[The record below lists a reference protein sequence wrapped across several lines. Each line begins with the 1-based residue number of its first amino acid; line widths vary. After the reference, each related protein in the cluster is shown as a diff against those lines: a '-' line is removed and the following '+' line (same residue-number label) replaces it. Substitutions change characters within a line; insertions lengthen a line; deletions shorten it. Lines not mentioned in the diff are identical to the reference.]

1 MKLYVY
7 DHCPFCT
14 RARMAASLRG
24 VATELVYLP
33 NDDED
38 TPIRLIGAKQLPIL
52 QKEDGSHMG
61 ESLDIVRYLDRQSS
75 LQSSEALDEAVC
87 PEIQAW
93 VEAFGDWG
101 NRLIMPRDVQLDLP
115 EFAAESSV
123 AYFKAKKE
131 TWLEA
136 SFEQLLQ
143 ETPRYLAQ
151 AQEAL
156 RALDGLIAPNADYVN
171 GAHLSME
178 DILVFPL
185 LRNLSMVKGVAY
197 PDNVAHYVRAMSQAA
212 KIPLFFDRAV

>member
-1 MKLYVY
+1 
-7 DHCPFCT
+7 
-14 RARMAASLRG
+14 MAAALRG

-61 ESLDIVRYLDRQSS
+61 ESLDIVRYFYRQDSS
-75 LQSSEALDEAVC
+75 ALDEAVR

-101 NRLIMPRDVQLDLP
+101 YRLIMPRDVQLGLP

-131 TWLEA
+131 AFLEA

-156 RALDGLIAPNADYVN
+156 RVLDGLIAPNAGYAN
-171 GAHLSME
+171 GTHLSME

-185 LRNLSMVKGVAY
+185 LRNLSMVKGAAY
-197 PDNVAHYVRAMSQAA
+197 PDNVAHYVRTMSQAT

>member
-14 RARMAASLRG
+14 RARMAAALRG

-61 ESLDIVRYLDRQSS
+61 ESLDIVRYFYRQDSS
-75 LQSSEALDEAVC
+75 ALDEAVR

-93 VEAFGDWG
+93 VEAFADWG

-123 AYFKAKKE
+123 AYFKGKKE
-131 TWLEA
+131 AWLEA
-136 SFEQLLQ
+136 SFEKLLQ

-156 RALDGLIAPNADYVN
+156 HVLDGLIAPNADYVN
-171 GAHLSME
+171 GTHLSME

-185 LRNLSMVKGVAY
+185 LRNLSMVKGAAY

-212 KIPLFFDRAV
+212 KIRLFFDRAV

>member
-14 RARMAASLRG
+14 RARMAAALRG

-61 ESLDIVRYLDRQSS
+61 ESLDIVHYFYRQDSS
-75 LQSSEALDEAVC
+75 ALDDAVR

-93 VEAFGDWG
+93 VDAFGDWG

-123 AYFKAKKE
+123 AYFKGKKE
-131 TWLEA
+131 AWLEA

-156 RALDGLIAPNADYVN
+156 HALNGLIAPNADYAN
-171 GAHLSME
+171 GTHLSME

-185 LRNLSMVKGVAY
+185 LRNLSMVKGAAY
-197 PDNVAHYVRAMSQAA
+197 PDNVAHYVRAMSQAT

>member
-14 RARMAASLRG
+14 RARMAAALRG

-61 ESLDIVRYLDRQSS
+61 ESLDIVRYFYRQDSS
-75 LQSSEALDEAVC
+75 ALDEAVR

-93 VEAFGDWG
+93 VDAFGDWG
-101 NRLIMPRDVQLDLP
+101 NRLIMPRDVQLDLS

-123 AYFKAKKE
+123 AYFKGKKE
-131 TWLEA
+131 AWLEA

-156 RALDGLIAPNADYVN
+156 RALDGLIAPNAGYAN
-171 GAHLSME
+171 GTHLSME

-185 LRNLSMVKGVAY
+185 LRNLSMVKGAAY

>member
-14 RARMAASLRG
+14 RARMAAALRG
-24 VATELVYLP
+24 VVTELVYLP

-61 ESLDIVRYLDRQSS
+61 ESLDIVRYFYRQDSS
-75 LQSSEALDEAVC
+75 ALDEAVR

-93 VEAFGDWG
+93 VDAFGDWSY
-101 NRLIMPRDVQLDLP
+101 RLIMPRDVQLGLP

-123 AYFKAKKE
+123 AYFKGKKE
-131 TWLEA
+131 AWLEA

-143 ETPRYLAQ
+143 ETPCYLAQ

-156 RALDGLIAPNADYVN
+156 RVLDGLMAPNAGYVN
-171 GAHLSME
+171 GKHLSME

-185 LRNLSMVKGVAY
+185 LRNLSMVKGAAY

>member
-14 RARMAASLRG
+14 RARMAAALRG

-61 ESLDIVRYLDRQSS
+61 ESLDIVRYFYRQDSS
-75 LQSSEALDEAVC
+75 ALDEAVR
-87 PEIQAW
+87 PEMQAW
-93 VEAFGDWG
+93 VDAFGDWG
-101 NRLIMPRDVQLDLP
+101 NRLIMPRDVQLDLS

-123 AYFKAKKE
+123 AYFKGKKE
-131 TWLEA
+131 AWLEA

-156 RALDGLIAPNADYVN
+156 HALNGLIAPNADYVN
-171 GAHLSME
+171 GKHLSME

-185 LRNLSMVKGVAY
+185 LRNLSMVKGAAY
-197 PDNVAHYVRAMSQAA
+197 PDNVAHYVRAMSQAT

>member
-1 MKLYVY
+1 
-7 DHCPFCT
+7 
-14 RARMAASLRG
+14 MAAALRG

-61 ESLDIVRYLDRQSS
+61 ESLDIVRYFYRQDSS
-75 LQSSEALDEAVC
+75 ALDEAVR

-93 VEAFGDWG
+93 VDAFADWG

-123 AYFKAKKE
+123 AYFKGKKE
-131 TWLEA
+131 AWLEA

-156 RALDGLIAPNADYVN
+156 HALNDLIAPNASYAN
-171 GAHLSME
+171 GTHLSME

-185 LRNLSMVKGVAY
+185 LRNLSMVKGAAY

-212 KIPLFFDRAV
+212 KIRLFFDRAV

>member
-14 RARMAASLRG
+14 RARMAAALRG

-61 ESLDIVRYLDRQSS
+61 ESLDIVRYFYRQDSS
-75 LQSSEALDEAVC
+75 ALDEAVR

-123 AYFKAKKE
+123 AYFKGKKE
-131 TWLEA
+131 AWLGA

-143 ETPRYLAQ
+143 ETPCYLAQ

-156 RALDGLIAPNADYVN
+156 HALDGLIAPNADYVN

>member
-14 RARMAASLRG
+14 RARMAAALRG

-61 ESLDIVRYLDRQSS
+61 ESLDIVRYFYRQDSS
-75 LQSSEALDEAVC
+75 ALDEAVR

-93 VEAFGDWG
+93 VDAFGDWG

-123 AYFKAKKE
+123 AYFKGKKE
-131 TWLEA
+131 AFLEA

-143 ETPRYLAQ
+143 ETPRYLAK

-156 RALDGLIAPNADYVN
+156 HALNGLIAPNAGYVN
-171 GAHLSME
+171 GTHLSME

-185 LRNLSMVKGVAY
+185 LRNLSMVKGAAY

>member
-14 RARMAASLRG
+14 RARMAAALRG

-61 ESLDIVRYLDRQSS
+61 ESLDIVRYFYRQDSS
-75 LQSSEALDEAVC
+75 ALDEAVR

-93 VEAFGDWG
+93 VEAFADWG

-115 EFAAESSV
+115 EFAVESSV
-123 AYFKAKKE
+123 AYFKGKKE
-131 TWLEA
+131 AWLEA

-156 RALDGLIAPNADYVN
+156 RALDGLIAPNAGYAN
-171 GAHLSME
+171 GTHLSME

-185 LRNLSMVKGVAY
+185 LRNLSMVKGAAY
-197 PDNVAHYVRAMSQAA
+197 PDNVAHYVRTMSQAA

>member
-14 RARMAASLRG
+14 RARMAAALRG

-33 NDDED
+33 SDDED

-61 ESLDIVRYLDRQSS
+61 ESLDIVRYFYRQDSS
-75 LQSSEALDEAVC
+75 ALDEAVR

-93 VEAFGDWG
+93 VDAFGDWG

-131 TWLEA
+131 AWLEA

-156 RALDGLIAPNADYVN
+156 HVLDGLIAPNAGYAN
-171 GAHLSME
+171 GTHLSME

-185 LRNLSMVKGVAY
+185 LRNLSMVKGAAY

>member
-1 MKLYVY
+1 
-7 DHCPFCT
+7 
-14 RARMAASLRG
+14 MAAALRG

-61 ESLDIVRYLDRQSS
+61 ESLDIVRYFYRQDSS
-75 LQSSEALDEAVC
+75 ALDEAVR

-93 VEAFGDWG
+93 VDAFGDWG
-101 NRLIMPRDVQLDLP
+101 NRLIMPRDVQLGLP

-131 TWLEA
+131 AWLEA

-156 RALDGLIAPNADYVN
+156 RALDGLIAPNAGYAN
-171 GAHLSME
+171 GTHLSME

-185 LRNLSMVKGVAY
+185 LRNLSMVKGAAY
-197 PDNVAHYVRAMSQAA
+197 PDNVAHYVRTMSQAA

>member
-14 RARMAASLRG
+14 RARMAAALRG

-61 ESLDIVRYLDRQSS
+61 ESLDIVRYFYRQDSS
-75 LQSSEALDEAVC
+75 ALDEAVR

-93 VEAFGDWG
+93 VDAFGDWG
-101 NRLIMPRDVQLDLP
+101 NRLIMPRDVQLGLP
-115 EFAAESSV
+115 EFAAKSSV

-131 TWLEA
+131 AFLEA

-151 AQEAL
+151 AQKAL
-156 RALDGLIAPNADYVN
+156 HVLDGLIAPNADYAN
-171 GAHLSME
+171 GTHLSME

>member
-14 RARMAASLRG
+14 RARMAAALRG

-61 ESLDIVRYLDRQSS
+61 ESLDIVRYFYRQDSS
-75 LQSSEALDEAVC
+75 ALDEAVR

-93 VEAFGDWG
+93 VDAFGDWG
-101 NRLIMPRDVQLDLP
+101 YHLIMPRDVQLGLP

-123 AYFKAKKE
+123 AYFKGKKE
-131 TWLEA
+131 AWLEA

-156 RALDGLIAPNADYVN
+156 HALNGLIAPNADYVN
-171 GAHLSME
+171 GTHLSME

-185 LRNLSMVKGVAY
+185 LRNLSMVKGATY

>member
-14 RARMAASLRG
+14 RARMAAALRG

-61 ESLDIVRYLDRQSS
+61 ESLDIVRYFYRQDSS
-75 LQSSEALDEAVC
+75 ALDEAVRS
-87 PEIQAW
+87 EIQAW
-93 VEAFGDWG
+93 VDAFGDWG
-101 NRLIMPRDVQLDLP
+101 YRLIMPRDVQLGLP

-131 TWLEA
+131 AFLEA

-156 RALDGLIAPNADYVN
+156 RVLDGLMAPNAGYAN
-171 GAHLSME
+171 GTHLSME

-185 LRNLSMVKGVAY
+185 LRNLSMVKGAAY

>member
-14 RARMAASLRG
+14 HARMAAALRG

-61 ESLDIVRYLDRQSS
+61 ESLDIVRYFYRQDSS
-75 LQSSEALDEAVC
+75 ALDEAVR

-93 VEAFGDWG
+93 VDAFGDWG
-101 NRLIMPRDVQLDLP
+101 NRLIMPRDVQLGLP

-131 TWLEA
+131 AWLEA

-156 RALDGLIAPNADYVN
+156 RALDGLIAPNAGYAN
-171 GAHLSME
+171 GTH
-178 DILVFPL
+178 
-185 LRNLSMVKGVAY
+185 LSMVKGAAY
-197 PDNVAHYVRAMSQAA
+197 PDNVAHYVRTMSQATQ
-212 KIPLFFDRAV
+212 IPLFFDRAV

>member
-1 MKLYVY
+1 
-7 DHCPFCT
+7 
-14 RARMAASLRG
+14 MAAALRG

-61 ESLDIVRYLDRQSS
+61 ESLDIVRYFYRQDSS
-75 LQSSEALDEAVC
+75 ALDEAVR

-101 NRLIMPRDVQLDLP
+101 YRLIMPRDVQLGLP

-131 TWLEA
+131 AWLEA

-156 RALDGLIAPNADYVN
+156 RVLDDLIAPNAGYAN
-171 GAHLSME
+171 GTHLSME

-185 LRNLSMVKGVAY
+185 LRNLSMVKGAAY
-197 PDNVAHYVRAMSQAA
+197 PDNVAHYVRAMSQAT

>member
-14 RARMAASLRG
+14 RARMAAALRG

-52 QKEDGSHMG
+52 QKEDGSHIG
-61 ESLDIVRYLDRQSS
+61 ESLDIVRYFYRQDSS
-75 LQSSEALDEAVC
+75 ALDDAVR

-93 VEAFGDWG
+93 VDAFGDWG
-101 NRLIMPRDVQLDLP
+101 NRLLMPRDVQLDLP

-123 AYFKAKKE
+123 AYFKGKKE
-131 TWLEA
+131 AWFEA

-143 ETPRYLAQ
+143 EAPRYLAQ

-156 RALDGLIAPNADYVN
+156 RALDDLIAPNAGYAN
-171 GAHLSME
+171 GTHLSME

-185 LRNLSMVKGVAY
+185 LRNLSMVKGAAY
-197 PDNVAHYVRAMSQAA
+197 PDNVAHYVRVMSQVA

>member
-14 RARMAASLRG
+14 RARMAAALRG

-61 ESLDIVRYLDRQSS
+61 ESLDIVRYFYRQDSS
-75 LQSSEALDEAVC
+75 ALDEAVR

-93 VEAFGDWG
+93 VDAFADWG

-123 AYFKAKKE
+123 AYFKGKKE
-131 TWLEA
+131 AWLEA

-156 RALDGLIAPNADYVN
+156 RALDGLIAPNAGYAN
-171 GAHLSME
+171 GTHLSME

-185 LRNLSMVKGVAY
+185 LRNLSMVKGAAY

>member
-14 RARMAASLRG
+14 RARMAAALRG

-61 ESLDIVRYLDRQSS
+61 ESLDIARYFYRQDSS
-75 LQSSEALDEAVC
+75 ALDEAVR

-93 VEAFGDWG
+93 VDAFGDWG
-101 NRLIMPRDVQLDLP
+101 NCLIMPRSVQLDLP

-131 TWLEA
+131 AFLEA

-156 RALDGLIAPNADYVN
+156 RALDDLIAPNADYVN
-171 GAHLSME
+171 GTHLSME

-185 LRNLSMVKGVAY
+185 LRNLSMVKGAAY
-197 PDNVAHYVRAMSQAA
+197 PDNVAHYVRTMSQAA

>member
-14 RARMAASLRG
+14 RARMAAALRG
-24 VATELVYLP
+24 VATELVYLL

-61 ESLDIVRYLDRQSS
+61 ESLDIVRYFYRQDSS
-75 LQSSEALDEAVC
+75 ALDEAVR

-93 VEAFGDWG
+93 VDAFGDWG
-101 NRLIMPRDVQLDLP
+101 YRLIMPRDVQLGLP

-123 AYFKAKKE
+123 AYFKGKKE
-131 TWLEA
+131 AWLEA

-156 RALDGLIAPNADYVN
+156 HALNGLIAPNADYVN
-171 GAHLSME
+171 GTHLSME

>member
-14 RARMAASLRG
+14 RARMAAALRG

-52 QKEDGSHMG
+52 EKEDGSHMG
-61 ESLDIVRYLDRQSS
+61 ESLDIVRYFYRQDSS
-75 LQSSEALDEAVC
+75 ALDEAVR

-93 VEAFGDWG
+93 VDAFGDWG
-101 NRLIMPRDVQLDLP
+101 NRLIMPRDVQLGLP

-131 TWLEA
+131 AWLEA

-156 RALDGLIAPNADYVN
+156 RALDGLIAPNAGYAN
-171 GAHLSME
+171 GTHLSME

-185 LRNLSMVKGVAY
+185 LRNLSMVKGAAY

>member
-14 RARMAASLRG
+14 RARMAAALRG

-61 ESLDIVRYLDRQSS
+61 ESLDIVRYFYRQDSS
-75 LQSSEALDEAVC
+75 ALDEAVR

-93 VEAFGDWG
+93 VEAFADWG
-101 NRLIMPRDVQLDLP
+101 NRLIMPRDVQLGLP

-131 TWLEA
+131 AWLEA

-143 ETPRYLAQ
+143 ETPHYLAQ

-156 RALDGLIAPNADYVN
+156 HALNGLIAPNADYAN
-171 GAHLSME
+171 GTHLSME

-185 LRNLSMVKGVAY
+185 LRNLSMVKGAAY

>member
-14 RARMAASLRG
+14 RARMAAALRG

-61 ESLDIVRYLDRQSS
+61 ESLDIVHYFYRQDSS
-75 LQSSEALDEAVC
+75 ALDEAVR

-101 NRLIMPRDVQLDLP
+101 YRLIMPRDVQLDLP

-131 TWLEA
+131 AFLEA

-156 RALDGLIAPNADYVN
+156 RALDGLMAPNAGYAN
-171 GAHLSME
+171 GTHLSME

-185 LRNLSMVKGVAY
+185 LRNLSMVKGAAY
-197 PDNVAHYVRAMSQAA
+197 PDNVAHYVRAMSQAT

>member
-14 RARMAASLRG
+14 RARMAAALRG

-61 ESLDIVRYLDRQSS
+61 ESLDIVRYFYRQDSS
-75 LQSSEALDEAVC
+75 ALDEAVR

-93 VEAFGDWG
+93 VDAFGDWG
-101 NRLIMPRDVQLDLP
+101 NRLLMPRDVQLDLP

-123 AYFKAKKE
+123 AYFKGKKE
-131 TWLEA
+131 AWLEA

-156 RALDGLIAPNADYVN
+156 RALDDLIAPNAGYAN
-171 GAHLSME
+171 GTHLSME

-185 LRNLSMVKGVAY
+185 LRNLSMVKGAAY
-197 PDNVAHYVRAMSQAA
+197 PDNVAHYVRVMSQVA

>member
-14 RARMAASLRG
+14 RARMAAALRG

-38 TPIRLIGAKQLPIL
+38 MPIRLIGAKQLPIL

-61 ESLDIVRYLDRQSS
+61 ESLDIVRYFYRQDSS
-75 LQSSEALDEAVC
+75 ALDEAVR

-101 NRLIMPRDVQLDLP
+101 YRLIMPRDVQLGLP

-131 TWLEA
+131 AFLEA

-156 RALDGLIAPNADYVN
+156 RVLDGLIAPNAGYAN
-171 GAHLSME
+171 GTHLSME

-185 LRNLSMVKGVAY
+185 LRNLSMVKGAAY
-197 PDNVAHYVRAMSQAA
+197 PNNVAHYVRAMSQAA

>member
-14 RARMAASLRG
+14 RARMAAALRG

-75 LQSSEALDEAVC
+75 LQSSAALDEAVR

-101 NRLIMPRDVQLDLP
+101 YRLIMPRDVQLGLP

-123 AYFKAKKE
+123 AYFKGKKE
-131 TWLEA
+131 AWLEA

-156 RALDGLIAPNADYVN
+156 HALNGLIAPNADYVN
-171 GAHLSME
+171 GTHLSME

-185 LRNLSMVKGVAY
+185 LRNLSMVKGAAY
-197 PDNVAHYVRAMSQAA
+197 PDNVAHYVRAMSQAT

>member
-14 RARMAASLRG
+14 RARMAAALRG

-52 QKEDGSHMG
+52 QKEDGSHMD
-61 ESLDIVRYLDRQSS
+61 ESLDIVRYFYRQDSS
-75 LQSSEALDEAVC
+75 ALDEAVR

-93 VEAFGDWG
+93 VDAFGDWG
-101 NRLIMPRDVQLDLP
+101 NRLIMPRDVQLGLP

-123 AYFKAKKE
+123 AYFKGKKE
-131 TWLEA
+131 AWLEA

-143 ETPRYLAQ
+143 ETPHYLAQ

-156 RALDGLIAPNADYVN
+156 HALNGLMAPNAGYAN
-171 GAHLSME
+171 GTHLSME

-185 LRNLSMVKGVAY
+185 LRNLSMVKGAAY

>member
-14 RARMAASLRG
+14 RARMAAALRG

-75 LQSSEALDEAVC
+75 LQSSEALDEAVR

-93 VEAFGDWG
+93 VDAFGDWG

-123 AYFKAKKE
+123 AYFKGKKE
-131 TWLEA
+131 AWLGA

-156 RALDGLIAPNADYVN
+156 HALNDLIAPNADYVN
-171 GAHLSME
+171 GTHLSME
-178 DILVFPL
+178 DIHVFPL

>member
-14 RARMAASLRG
+14 RARMAAALRG

-61 ESLDIVRYLDRQSS
+61 ESLDIVHYFYRQDSS
-75 LQSSEALDEAVC
+75 ALDDAVR

-93 VEAFGDWG
+93 VDAFGDWG

-123 AYFKAKKE
+123 AYFKGKKE
-131 TWLEA
+131 AWLEA

-156 RALDGLIAPNADYVN
+156 RVLDGLIAPNADYVN
-171 GAHLSME
+171 GTHLSME

-185 LRNLSMVKGVAY
+185 LRNLSMVKGAAY
-197 PDNVAHYVRAMSQAA
+197 PDNVAHYVRAMSQAT

>member
-14 RARMAASLRG
+14 RARMAAALRG
-24 VATELVYLP
+24 VVTELVYLP

-61 ESLDIVRYLDRQSS
+61 ESLDIVRYFYRQDSS
-75 LQSSEALDEAVC
+75 ALDEAVRL
-87 PEIQAW
+87 EIQAW
-93 VEAFGDWG
+93 VDAFGDWG

-123 AYFKAKKE
+123 AYFKGKKE
-131 TWLEA
+131 AWLEA

-156 RALDGLIAPNADYVN
+156 RALDDLIAPNAGYAN
-171 GAHLSME
+171 GTHLSME

-185 LRNLSMVKGVAY
+185 LRNLSMVKGMAY

>member
-14 RARMAASLRG
+14 RARMAAALRG

-61 ESLDIVRYLDRQSS
+61 ESLDIVRYFYRQDSS
-75 LQSSEALDEAVC
+75 ALDEAVR

-93 VEAFGDWG
+93 VDAFGDWG

-123 AYFKAKKE
+123 AYFKGKKE
-131 TWLEA
+131 AWLEA

-156 RALDGLIAPNADYVN
+156 HALNDLIAPNASYAN
-171 GAHLSME
+171 GTHLSME

-185 LRNLSMVKGVAY
+185 LRNLSMVKGAAY

>member
-14 RARMAASLRG
+14 RARMAAALRG

-61 ESLDIVRYLDRQSS
+61 ESLDIVRYFYRQDSS
-75 LQSSEALDEAVC
+75 ALDEAVR

-93 VEAFGDWG
+93 VDAFGDWG
-101 NRLIMPRDVQLDLP
+101 YRLIMPRDVQLGLP

-123 AYFKAKKE
+123 AYFKGKKE
-131 TWLEA
+131 AWLEA

-156 RALDGLIAPNADYVN
+156 HALNGLIAPNADYVN
-171 GAHLSME
+171 GTHLSME

-185 LRNLSMVKGVAY
+185 LRNLSMVKGATY

>member
-14 RARMAASLRG
+14 RARMAAALRG

-61 ESLDIVRYLDRQSS
+61 ESLDIVHYFYRQDSS
-75 LQSSEALDEAVC
+75 ALDDAVR

-93 VEAFGDWG
+93 VDAFGDWG
-101 NRLIMPRDVQLDLP
+101 YRLIMPRDVQLGLP

-123 AYFKAKKE
+123 AYFKGKKE
-131 TWLEA
+131 AWLEA

-156 RALDGLIAPNADYVN
+156 HALNGLIAPNADYVN
-171 GAHLSME
+171 GTHLSME

-185 LRNLSMVKGVAY
+185 LRNLSMVKGAAY

>member
-14 RARMAASLRG
+14 RARMAAALRG
-24 VATELVYLP
+24 MATELVYLP

-61 ESLDIVRYLDRQSS
+61 ESLDIVRYFYRQDSS
-75 LQSSEALDEAVC
+75 ALDEAVR

-101 NRLIMPRDVQLDLP
+101 YRLIMPRDVQLGLP

-123 AYFKAKKE
+123 AYFKGKKE
-131 TWLEA
+131 AWLEA

-156 RALDGLIAPNADYVN
+156 RVLDGLIAPNADYVN
-171 GAHLSME
+171 GTHLSME

-197 PDNVAHYVRAMSQAA
+197 PDNVAHYARTMSQAA

>member
-14 RARMAASLRG
+14 RARMAAALRG

-61 ESLDIVRYLDRQSS
+61 ESLDIVHYFYRQDSS
-75 LQSSEALDEAVC
+75 ALDDAVR

-93 VEAFGDWG
+93 VDAFGDWG

-123 AYFKAKKE
+123 AYFKGKKE
-131 TWLEA
+131 AWLEA

-156 RALDGLIAPNADYVN
+156 RVLDGLIAPNADYVN
-171 GAHLSME
+171 GTHLSME

-185 LRNLSMVKGVAY
+185 LRNLSMVKGAAY
-197 PDNVAHYVRAMSQAA
+197 PDNVAHYVRAMSQVA

>member
-14 RARMAASLRG
+14 RARMAAALRG

-61 ESLDIVRYLDRQSS
+61 ESLDIVRYLDRQNS
-75 LQSSEALDEAVC
+75 LQSSEALDEAVR

-93 VEAFGDWG
+93 VDAFGDWG

-123 AYFKAKKE
+123 AYFKGKKE
-131 TWLEA
+131 AWLGA

-156 RALDGLIAPNADYVN
+156 HVLDGLIAPNADYVN
-171 GAHLSME
+171 GTHLSME

>member
-14 RARMAASLRG
+14 RARMAAALRG

-61 ESLDIVRYLDRQSS
+61 ESLDIVRYFYRQDSS
-75 LQSSEALDEAVC
+75 ALDEAVR

-93 VEAFGDWG
+93 VEAFADWG

-115 EFAAESSV
+115 EFAVESSV
-123 AYFKAKKE
+123 AYFKGKKE
-131 TWLEA
+131 AWLEA

-156 RALDGLIAPNADYVN
+156 RALDGLIAPNAGYAN
-171 GAHLSME
+171 GTHLSME

-185 LRNLSMVKGVAY
+185 LRNLSMVKGAAY
-197 PDNVAHYVRAMSQAA
+197 PDNVAHYVRAMSQAT
-212 KIPLFFDRAV
+212 KIPLFFDRSV

>member
-14 RARMAASLRG
+14 RARMAAALRG

-33 NDDED
+33 SDDED

-61 ESLDIVRYLDRQSS
+61 ESLDIVRYFYRQDSS
-75 LQSSEALDEAVC
+75 ALDEAVR

-93 VEAFGDWG
+93 VDAFGDWG

-131 TWLEA
+131 AWLEA

-156 RALDGLIAPNADYVN
+156 HVLDGLIAPNAGYAN
-171 GAHLSME
+171 GTHLSME

-185 LRNLSMVKGVAY
+185 LRNLSMVKGAAY

-212 KIPLFFDRAV
+212 KIRLFFDRAV